1 MKDEGGWTRLDLLAR
16 RLTPFLITIT
26 LVIVAQVP
34 MHLPAAISIAP
45 ALALIAVYFWAL
57 HQPDLIPAPV
67 VFLTG
72 LLQDILTGVPFGLN
86 AFILLIVYGIVV
98 SQRRFFFG
106 KSFAVLWWGFATLSL
121 VIGALQWVAMS
132 ILMGQLLSIGPL
144 LVEYLATAALYPLVA
159 YILVLTHR
167 NILQEA

>member
-1 MKDEGGWTRLDLLAR
+1 MKDEGGWTRLDLMAR

-45 ALALIAVYFWAL
+45 AFALIAVYFWGL

-67 VFLTG
+67 VFLIG

-86 AFILLIVYGIVV
+86 AFILLVVYGIVV

-121 VIGALQWVAMS
+121 VIGALQWIAMS
-132 ILMGQLLSIGPL
+132 ILMGQFLSIGPL

>member
-45 ALALIAVYFWAL
+45 ALALIAVYFWGL

-67 VFLTG
+67 VFLIG

-86 AFILLIVYGIVV
+86 ALILLVVYGIVV

-121 VIGALQWVAMS
+121 VIGALQWIAMS
-132 ILMGQLLSIGPL
+132 ILMGQFLSIGPL